1 MFPIS
6 REVSCVDRKAFKK
19 NTLKFWVVLP
29 IYLWKERKQDRAEY
43 FWYEYISP
51 RLDCLHIYMW
61 AKKKAAKLTVSVIKR
76 GPISECFKGSLLK
89 VSHGYHLNVPVFM
102 ALSSTLS

>member
-1 MFPIS
+1 M
-6 REVSCVDRKAFKK
+6 
-19 NTLKFWVVLP
+19 
-29 IYLWKERKQDRAEY
+29 ERKEARSCR
-43 FWYEYISP
+43 ILLV
-51 RLDCLHIYMW
+51 RIHNHCLDCLHIYMW

-89 VSHGYHLNVPVFM
+89 GSHGYHLNVPVFM

>member
-1 MFPIS
+1 MPNNFGT
-6 REVSCVDRKAFKK
+6 
-19 NTLKFWVVLP
+19 NTYLP
-29 IYLWKERKQDRAEY
+29 TA
-43 FWYEYISP
+43 
-51 RLDCLHIYMW
+51 YMW
-61 AKKKAAKLTVSVIKR
+61 AKNRAAKSTVSVIKR

>member
-6 REVSCVDRKAFKK
+6 REVSCMDRKAFKK

-43 FWYEYISP
+43 FWYEYISHC
-51 RLDCLHIYMW
+51 LDCLHIYMW
-61 AKKKAAKLTVSVIKR
+61 AKKKGAKLTVSVIKR

-89 VSHGYHLNVPVFM
+89 GSHGYHLNVPLFM

>member
-1 MFPIS
+1 M
-6 REVSCVDRKAFKK
+6 
-19 NTLKFWVVLP
+19 
-29 IYLWKERKQDRAEY
+29 ERKEARSCRILLVRIQ
-43 FWYEYISP
+43 YISP
-51 RLDCLHIYMW
+51 CLDCLHIYMW